1 MATTTNAAADTVIIT
16 MAMTTNA
23 VAVTAIITMAMP
35 TNAAADMDTITT
47 TTIMVTIMV
56 TAKAVAL
63 AAVAEDC
70 LKYSSFRI
78 DGRRACDENIVA
90 SPNLFSSNS
99 AGVVKMRS
107 AVGNVL

>member
-1 MATTTNAAADTVIIT
+1 
-16 MAMTTNA
+16 MTTNA
-23 VAVTAIITMAMP
+23 V
-35 TNAAADMDTITT
+35 ADMDTITT
-47 TTIMVTIMV
+47 VTTMNAAVDTTTTIMV

-70 LKYSSFRI
+70 LKYSSFRV
-78 DGRRACDENIVA
+78 DRRRACDENIVA